1 MRILPSLILTLALA
15 ACAAS
20 ETPGPA
26 AGAPSG
32 QMMTQGRS
40 IAEGVCAQCHAVRL
54 TGQSPNQLAPPFR
67 TLGARYDES
76 TLSRK
81 LADIETGHYQM
92 PPLKMTGDEIMSL
105 MEYIREVSPA
115 TTGPDGTR

>member
-15 ACAAS
+15 ACAA
-20 ETPGPA
+20 PA
-26 AGAPSG
+26 ATSPGGPSG
-32 QMMTQGRS
+32 HMMTQGRE
-40 IAEGVCAQCHAVRL
+40 IAERVCAQCHAVRL

-105 MEYIREVSPA
+105 MDYIRQVSPA
-115 TTGPDGTR
+115 TAGPDEAR